1 MGLVKNRVLLL
12 LMAAGVAAAS
22 GLAFLTHAP
31 NRLVSGTGISLAEVV
46 GGHPGFG
53 QAFALL
59 ATLLL
64 AAAIFMPSRRSTH
77 FLAAIAA
84 TLLLTGLVWLAADHA
99 SQLAA
104 MAADPASGG
113 TPGIERTS

>member
-12 LMAAGVAAAS
+12 LMAVGVAAAS

-84 TLLLTGLVWLAADHA
+84 TLLLTNLVWLAADRA
-99 SQLAA
+99 S
-104 MAADPASGG
+104 
-113 TPGIERTS
+113 